1 MPNNMPERIWAFLMP
16 GGGKSKL
23 RFWKPRPLK
32 QYGGEDA
39 EYVRAD
45 IAEAEK
51 RAAVAREREACA
63 QIAKKVAD
71 RHIPLMPD
79 DRLPD
84 GLGAHHRS
92 SRHAANQIAD
102 EISNRD
108 TAT

>member
-1 MPNNMPERIWAFLMP
+1 MMPERIWAYLMP

-45 IAEAEK
+45 VAEADK

-63 QIAKKVAD
+63 QIAQRVAD
-71 RHIPLMPD
+71 EALMKREESSPGD
-79 DRLPD
+79 SYYHYHD
-84 GLGAHHRS
+84 GMSDAGE
-92 SRHAANQIAD
+92 QIAD
-102 EISNRD
+102 EISSRG
-108 TAT
+108 